1 MCLQEVLLYQYQK
14 AGCTKSTKTRPRRGK
29 STASCHIRLKHLL
42 TFTLKYNVV
51 DQISGMKLPDSKKI
65 PARLKDPLE
74 DSISFDQDTNFK
86 LHGAGHAL
94 TFIFGTVDIL
104 VSLNKKTII

>member
-1 MCLQEVLLYQYQK
+1 M
-14 AGCTKSTKTRPRRGK
+14 
-29 STASCHIRLKHLL
+29 
-42 TFTLKYNVV
+42 LKYNVV
-51 DQISGMKLPDSKKI
+51 DQILGMKLPDSKKI

-94 TFIFGTVDIL
+94 TFIFGRYHIYFSVIE
-104 VSLNKKTII
+104 